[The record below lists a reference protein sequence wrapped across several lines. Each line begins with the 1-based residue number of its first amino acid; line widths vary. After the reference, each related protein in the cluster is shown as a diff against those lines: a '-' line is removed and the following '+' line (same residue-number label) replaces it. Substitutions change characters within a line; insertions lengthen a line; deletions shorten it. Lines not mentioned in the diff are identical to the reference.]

1 MVLLGYAVPRLP
13 DAATVSDRLADAS
26 KIPGGLKIKI
36 YLI

>member
-1 MVLLGYAVPRLP
+1 MVLLGHAVARLP
-13 DAATVSDRLADAS
+13 DAVGDRLTDAS